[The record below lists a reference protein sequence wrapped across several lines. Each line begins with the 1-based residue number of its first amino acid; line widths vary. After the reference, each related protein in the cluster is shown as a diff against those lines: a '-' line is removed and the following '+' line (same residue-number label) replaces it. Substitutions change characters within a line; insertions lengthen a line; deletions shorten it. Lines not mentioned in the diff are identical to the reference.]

1 MTDMADEDNTPGC
14 GLDSSAPTLSPV
26 HGYLGLIL
34 RLPGLLAIW
43 TVKIL
48 YQNGIGRLIPKVC
61 RFEPSC
67 SNYMIEAI
75 ATHGLIKGG
84 LLGFWRLLRCQ
95 PFCRGGYDPVPP
107 RRGAHICEKRGC
119 LSGADVDN
127 TASPLYPEDQ
137 EA

>member
-1 MTDMADEDNTPGC
+1 MVDDKDTPGC
-14 GLDSSAPTLSPV
+14 GLDSSSPPLSPARRC
-26 HGYLGLIL
+26 LAFIL
-34 RLPGLLAIW
+34 RLPGLLVIW
-43 TVKIL
+43 TVKII
-48 YQNGIGRLIPKVC
+48 YQHGLGRLIPKIC

-75 ATHGLIKGG
+75 ATHGLLKGG
-84 LLGFWRLLRCQ
+84 LLGVWRLLRCQ

-127 TASPLYPEDQ
+127 TASLPRADDQ
-137 EA
+137 ES